1 MSRKSFKLLKQI
13 KDLKHPKLSYAFET
27 IYYKTILRRYQKV
40 WVSGVLVNIL
50 VSVRYRVEVVSN
62 FFDESE

>member
-1 MSRKSFKLLKQI
+1 M

-50 VSVRYRVEVVSN
+50 VSVRYKVEVVSN

>member
-13 KDLKHPKLSYAFET
+13 KDLKHSKLSYAFET

>member
-1 MSRKSFKLLKQI
+1 M
-13 KDLKHPKLSYAFET
+13 KHPKLSYSFET